1 MKGGSNI
8 KTILKFI
15 GTGIEDNYQACVNI
29 YDNNNLLYERRT
41 YNGKVIIDLR
51 ENKLYKMVATS
62 INEIINTSIYVT
74 KNNCK
79 YIFKYNRSILQ
90 NYYSSDLRTI
100 TFLLTDAN
108 YNNLPIE
115 KGELFLWQKQ

>member
-51 ENKLYKMVATS
+51 ENKLYKIVATS